1 MSKKNHSARKERFW
15 YVLGGFLAFAGLVFV
30 IFGIIGD
37 HMPVKASDN
46 WVIYSQNMWL
56 TNWSG
61 MGYRYWG
68 LILLGAGTLIAVIAL
83 VYFASSGDRDTE
95 RAARRAQRLAIE
107 SEEEPKVAEEVPA
120 SK

>member
-1 MSKKNHSARKERFW
+1 MKKKILSRKEITW
-15 YVLGGFLAFAGLVFV
+15 YVIAGILAFVGLVFV
-30 IFGIIGD
+30 VFGIVGD
-37 HMPVKASDN
+37 HLPVLSSDN
-46 WVIYSQNMWL
+46 WVLISESAWL
-56 TNWSG
+56 KNWSG

>member
-15 YVLGGFLAFAGLVFV
+15 YILGGFLAFAGLVFL

-46 WVIYSQNMWL
+46 WVIYSQDMWL

-68 LILLGAGTLIAVIAL
+68 LILLGLGTLIAVIAL
-83 VYFASSGDRDTE
+83 TYFASSGDRDSE
-95 RAARRAQRLAIE
+95 RAARRAQRLALE
-107 SEEEPKVAEEVPA
+107 SEEAEVVEETPSA
-120 SK
+120 N